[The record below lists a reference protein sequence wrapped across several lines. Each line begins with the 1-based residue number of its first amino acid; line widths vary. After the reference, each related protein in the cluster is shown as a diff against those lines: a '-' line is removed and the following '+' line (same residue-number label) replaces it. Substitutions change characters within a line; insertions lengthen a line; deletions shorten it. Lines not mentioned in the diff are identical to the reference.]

1 MQYNFLNQLMQL
13 YGIGQP
19 LTNQMLK
26 FSGNQFGP
34 QAFEQ
39 QQFGGEPSG
48 QRAGFRPQ
56 EPINQPAF
64 QAPQVPQ
71 TPNVP
76 QANPVQPTFAPS
88 TRTPQQNVFN
98 QFLNQPRMSNGQGD
112 FGGGATGPDS
122 GFYRGGTGG

>member
-1 MQYNFLNQLMQL
+1 MQFNFLNQLMQL

-48 QRAGFRPQ
+48 QRAGF
-56 EPINQPAF
+56 QPNTP
-64 QAPQVPQ
+64 QAPVAQ
-71 TPNVP
+71 TPFQP
-76 QANPVQPTFAPS
+76 QAPVVPNQAVAQKQF
-88 TRTPQQNVFN
+88 TPQQPTQNVFSP
-98 QFLNQPRMSNGQGD
+98 FLNQPKVSGGFGD
-112 FGGGATGPDS
+112 FGGLATGPDS
-122 GFYRGGTGG
+122 GFYRGEGGTGG